1 MAERTV
7 GEEAH
12 RIKRDLLGVGERTKH
27 RSRTAAPLK
36 GFTGAPGA
44 QQRVYRFRFYPT
56 ADQAAQLHRTFGA
69 CRWVH
74 NEALALRSK
83 AWQDHRVS
91 LGFADTCRALTGWK
105 GIPERAWLKE
115 ASSTVLQQSLRHLES
130 AFSRF
135 YKGVAKYPQRKSKHR
150 SNDAATYVR
159 TGFRWVEDARRP
171 GTASVTLAKQTKP
184 LDVRWSRALPPGLLP
199 VKLTVTRDRAGR
211 FFLAVLVEEVI
222 APLPAVFLPGDHEPK
237 AVGLDLGLVSLVT
250 LDDGEKL
257 PHPRLLAKYEKQL
270 ATLQR
275 ELHRKLKGSKNRDKV
290 RERVARLYARI
301 GDVRRD
307 LLNRFT
313 TRLVRENQVL
323 VVEDL
328 PIANLMRGATGRGRR
343 RKAALSRS
351 MTDAVWGELLRQLRY
366 KCAWYGRT
374 LVVVDRFF
382 PSTRRCSACHA
393 KGAKLDVSVREWC
406 CAECGAVHD
415 RDTNAA
421 VNLRAEGMRLYWTVA
436 ASLPPPHR
444 PPSVIRASE
453 LIALVPAA

>member
-1 MAERTV
+1 MAEGGLV
-7 GEEAH
+7 H
-12 RIKRDLLGVGERTKH
+12 RPPAVA
-27 RSRTAAPLK
+27 AAP
-36 GFTGAPGA
+36 
-44 QQRVYRFRFYPT
+44 R
-56 ADQAAQLHRTFGA
+56 
-69 CRWVH
+69 
-74 NEALALRSK
+74 
-83 AWQDHRVS
+83 
-91 LGFADTCRALTGWK
+91 
-105 GIPERAWLKE
+105 I
-115 ASSTVLQQSLRHLES
+115 

-159 TGFRWVEDARRP
+159 TGFRWVEDARCP

-257 PHPRLLAKYEKQL
+257 PHPRLLAKYGKQL

-328 PIANLMRGATGRGRR
+328 PIANLMRGRRAGAGAARR
-343 RKAALSRS
+343 R
-351 MTDAVWGELLRQLRY
+351 
-366 KCAWYGRT
+366 
-374 LVVVDRFF
+374 
-382 PSTRRCSACHA
+382 
-393 KGAKLDVSVREWC
+393 
-406 CAECGAVHD
+406 
-415 RDTNAA
+415 
-421 VNLRAEGMRLYWTVA
+421 
-436 ASLPPPHR
+436 
-444 PPSVIRASE
+444 
-453 LIALVPAA
+453 